1 LVGGGGQ
8 SLNNQS
14 LENPKNAKGLD
25 SKSKLQSKNPN
36 KIQTTKIQDSKIQLE
51 SNLKDLAKLES
62 NSPKLKD
69 SKVSK
74 TSKDSMKLESSPKL
88 DSKTSQKSN
97 KESETKQAKKI
108 QKTKNTCD
116 SKQSKKPTKSK
127 NSSKLKSFIR
137 TIPIS
142 IALASALSSQAVADW
157 TGKGIAGCTNGDGQC
172 ITGNVTMSIFDEIR
186 SSGSATNLTISS
198 GVTINKTVGGGSGS
212 GKNSLIYIEEQA
224 GTITNHGTIIL
235 NFPGV
240 ISRTFFIANTLEALN
255 NTGYITGSNI
265 VVAFEGNGKLGTL
278 TNSGTIE
285 SSNVNRGTFEIANSN
300 QIGGITLT
308 GNGAIN
314 HNNGDVFRLSG
325 QSQIGNITLN
335 DNSSIRG
342 NFNLSNSATIGT
354 ITIGGNSTGGSGNN
368 ASLTGNISLNSSS
381 RISKILIDGSNM
393 GGSGTNGT
401 PKLDGDITLNTSK
414 GITNGITIANGGT
427 LDGNINARNSS
438 SIGGIAINNGSLIG
452 SISLT
457 HTSNITGG
465 INVQNG
471 TITNNISAV
480 GGARIDSINITNG
493 RVGGDISANW
503 GTAGNGI
510 GTINQITI
518 TGGEVGGN
526 IELAND
532 NTMTNGMT
540 LNNGTINGAINL
552 NIGTADGSV
561 ASIPTIFLQNAST
574 IANITLGNSATATNS
589 QGTVVSGR
597 GYIDSLTLGGTSHI
611 GNIANDRGIISTLTL
626 EGTSSIGSITN
637 NSNGTISNI
646 ALNGTSTITNGIT
659 NASGGTISNI
669 TLASSNTIHSGITNN
684 GIITEI
690 NHNVAGVENAVTNNT
705 DGSISRLIV
714 SQGTIEYNGDGA
726 ITEEL
731 SVKGGATLSMDSGN
745 GTITM
750 NGAVGSKLNLESGST
765 FKGSLKNTG
774 SISSWS
780 NVSNIEGS
788 FINDTNANIGI
799 LKAGQIAG
807 TLLNKGNIGDLTIDN
822 VVGTL
827 SNESE
832 ITTLSVQ
839 SEIAQGILNS
849 GNIQTLTLENSADLG
864 SVGVSNSGVITSL
877 NNHKAGMQITNTQ
890 GIGTL
895 AVYANTTYAGDNG
908 NISQELVINQGSGQ
922 TTTFTIQGTNQ
933 TLTLGGTGN
942 GGVKTITNEGTIIG
956 NLINT
961 LTTNWIGG
969 TLEGDFTNKSNAT
982 LQSLFNGNAGTITG
996 NLINEGSIVSLDS
1009 GTIGGSLDNRTQGII
1024 DTLNSSVVG
1033 NLSNAGVVKDFI
1045 VDSDMDYTGNGNITN
1060 SMTILNNN
1068 TLNIGNAPS
1077 NGTINIGFDNSAT
1090 GTIGNAGTINGNI
1103 TNLDTSTIKNFTNE
1117 STGKIAGNII
1127 NSGIITSFTNFGSF
1141 EGNLTNKKTIGNL
1154 TTGAI
1159 TGSIANSGNINTL
1172 NVTGNVTNGITN
1184 NASSTITTLT
1194 INNGASLGSGI
1205 TNKGNITTLTN
1216 NQANTSI
1223 TNTQNIGTL
1232 DINAN
1237 TTYSGDGNIT
1247 NKIDVESGDTLT
1259 IGSNGTLNFNATNG
1273 TINNA
1278 GTIKGTIDNIKG
1290 SSILDFDNSGSITG
1304 IINNGHIVEF
1314 TNNASGIIDNFV
1326 NDYTISF
1333 FENKGVIKDFSGD
1346 GIIYGVL
1353 NSKEITGDFINVATS
1368 LKNTG
1373 TITGNVQLIGN
1384 QQNCGNE
1391 ICKTSDLINEG
1402 TITGTFTNTA
1412 DKEMNEVKNTGVM
1425 GGISNAGNITTINT
1439 GSITGSIANS
1449 GEITALNVTGN
1460 VNNGITNDSNITN
1473 LTIDKGVNLGSGI
1486 TNNAAIGNFTN
1497 NANITY
1503 SGSGSIT
1510 GDFSNAKDSTITLN
1524 GDLILNGNG
1533 NAFRNDG
1540 TLKGTISNIGVLSS
1554 FTNTGSITGLE
1565 SGNITGTLSNSN
1577 TGIIDN
1583 LVVNGKVSQMQNA
1596 GNIADAIIKS
1606 EIANGIIN
1614 GDSNYKQAT
1623 IGKLDIQASLGSNG
1637 LQNAGTITSLI
1648 NNFSNTNLTNHSNI
1662 GALEVNKNLNY
1673 SGSGSITNSIN
1684 IASNTTLTTS
1694 GITLNANSGSVN
1706 NEGILAGA
1714 LTLAGSSNSVTNSG
1728 SITTIINNASN
1739 SSLTNNSN
1747 IGALEV
1753 NKNLNYSGSGSIT
1766 NYAIIAENTTLN
1778 NSTAL
1783 IFASNNQGLENKGII
1798 TGSLENKGNM
1808 QLLSNS
1814 GTTSQING
1822 DITNSGLITNLANQ
1836 GTISGDITNDAGSTI
1851 TSFINSGTITGN
1863 LYNDGHIDTLH
1874 NKGTMGTIYNTSK
1887 NTIENLFNDKNSVI
1901 AGIDN
1906 SKGRYDLIQNQGTI
1920 LGNINNNNGTITK
1933 LENANNGT
1941 ITGQIISNGNSN
1953 IGTIIN
1959 AGVINSSH
1967 TMNDSDIQNA
1977 SNDAISLDTISNV
1990 VTAISNSGS
1999 INGNVRVAGNS
2010 EVNVIENS
2018 KVIAGCIILEG
2029 GRIGKI
2035 NNTNGAIANCMSFSS
2050 GASVG
2055 GLNNDGTIS
2064 GTITNDSGSITVN
2077 NGGSGSIGGITTSG
2091 GGNTT
2096 IINGG
2101 KDIMKGGHIGTIS
2114 NKDNSNTHIDG
2125 WTLDNPDNPSNPII
2139 IADGSNKDGI
2149 HLKEDSIFVEG
2160 NLESGKIYDYYGYIK
2175 DENGNSIGQDFSQD
2189 DELFDALTFIDILKP
2204 TDNGDGT
2211 YSLGLDTRE
2220 LSGKTLGAS
2229 LIYSSRMRQIDTNS
2243 MLREINVKN
2252 FKTDFEILEQRER
2265 LKNQQA
2271 LLENYKQQRESYLNG
2286 LTKDNK
2292 ELKRVSSK
2300 ESTSLSTYANNSNI
2314 KSDAIEVVDYYNKDA
2329 LASLDNLQ
2337 ATTKANQETYS
2348 NLDLLRELDDIFIS
2362 HTGDKDNLYTFALPY
2377 TRYTSAQLDG
2387 GVGTLKSHASG
2398 ILAGAQAKLPSERGI
2413 LGIYFGY
2420 ESSDKQVGQQR

>member
-1 LVGGGGQ
+1 
-8 SLNNQS
+8 
-14 LENPKNAKGLD
+14 
-25 SKSKLQSKNPN
+25 
-36 KIQTTKIQDSKIQLE
+36 
-51 SNLKDLAKLES
+51 
-62 NSPKLKD
+62 
-69 SKVSK
+69 
-74 TSKDSMKLESSPKL
+74 MKLESSPKL

-97 KESETKQAKKI
+97 KESEFKQPKKI
-108 QKTKNTCD
+108 QRAKTCD
-116 SKQSKKPTKSK
+116 SKKPTKSK

-172 ITGNVTMSIFDEIR
+172 ITGNVTMSVFDEIR

-198 GVTINKTVGGGSGS
+198 GVTINKNVGGGSGS

-235 NFPGV
+235 NYPGV
-240 ISRTFFIANTLEALN
+240 VSRTLFIGNTLEALN

-265 VVAFEGNGKLGTL
+265 VVAFENSGKLGTL

-314 HNNGDVFRLSG
+314 HNNDRDVFRLSG

-354 ITIGGNSTGGSGNN
+354 ITIGGNSSGGSGNN
-368 ASLTGNISLNSSS
+368 ASVTGNISLNGSS

-401 PKLDGDITLNTSK
+401 PKLDGNITLNTSNR
-414 GITNGITIANGGT
+414 ITNGITIANGGT

-480 GGARIDSINITNG
+480 GGARIDSINITGG
-493 RVGGDISANW
+493 RVGGNISANW
-503 GTAGNGI
+503 DLAGNGI

-518 TGGEVGGN
+518 TDGEVGGN
-526 IELAND
+526 IALANS

-552 NIGTADGSV
+552 NIGTADGSM

-574 IANITLGNSATATNS
+574 IANITLGNSATDGG
-589 QGTVVSGR
+589 Q
-597 GYIDSLTLGGTSHI
+597 GYIDSLTLGGTS
-611 GNIANDRGIISTLTL
+611 
-626 EGTSSIGSITN
+626 SIGSIVN
-637 NSNGTISNI
+637 NRGTISNI

-659 NASGGTISNI
+659 NNSGGTISNI
-669 TLASSNTIHSGITNN
+669 TLASSNTIHNGITND
-684 GIITEI
+684 GVITEI
-690 NHNVAGVENAVTNNT
+690 NHNVAGVENAVTNNAS
-705 DGSISRLIV
+705 GSISRLIV
-714 SQGTIEYNGDGA
+714 SQGTIEYNGEGA

-731 SVKGGATLSMDSGN
+731 SVKNGATLSMNAGS

-780 NVSNIEGS
+780 NVSNIQGS
-788 FINDTNANIGI
+788 FINDAGANIGS
-799 LKAGQIAG
+799 LKAGQITG

-839 SEIAQGILNS
+839 NRVANGILNS
-849 GNIQTLTLENSADLG
+849 GNIQTLTLANNADLG

-895 AVYANTTYAGDNG
+895 AVDANTTYAGDNG

-922 TTTFTIQGTNQ
+922 ITTFTIQGTNQ

-961 LTTNWIGG
+961 LTTDWIGG

-982 LQSLFNGNAGTITG
+982 LESLSNGTITG
-996 NLINEGSIVSLDS
+996 NLTNNGSIVSLDS
-1009 GTIGGSLDNRTQGII
+1009 GTIGGSLDNQAGGII
-1024 DTLNSSVVG
+1024 NTLHSSVVG
-1033 NLSNAGVVKDFI
+1033 NLSNVGVVKDFI

-1077 NGTINIGFDNSAT
+1077 NGTININFGASAT

-1103 TNLDTSTIKNFTNE
+1103 TNLATSTIKNFTNAN
-1117 STGKIAGNII
+1117 TGKIDGNII
-1127 NSGIITSFTNFGSF
+1127 NSGIITSFTNSGSF
-1141 EGNLTNKKTIGNL
+1141 EGNLTNDKTIGNL

-1159 TGSIANSGNINTL
+1159 TGNITNAGSITDL

-1184 NASSTITTLT
+1184 KASSTITTLT

-1205 TNKGNITTLTN
+1205 
-1216 NQANTSI
+1216 ANEG
-1223 TNTQNIGTL
+1223 NIGTL
-1232 DINAN
+1232 DINAD
-1237 TTYSGDGNIT
+1237 TTYSGAGSIT
-1247 NKIDVESGDTLT
+1247 NEINVESGDTLT
-1259 IGSNGTLNFNATNG
+1259 IGSGSDTLKFNATNG
-1273 TINNA
+1273 IIKNE

-1290 SSILDFDNSGSITG
+1290 SSILVFDNSGSITG
-1304 IINNGHIVEF
+1304 IINNGHIVKF

-1326 NDYTISF
+1326 NDNTISF
-1333 FENKGVIKDFSGD
+1333 FENNGVIKDFSGD

-1353 NSKEITGDFINVATS
+1353 NSKEITGDFENVATS
-1368 LKNTG
+1368 LQNTG

-1384 QQNCGNE
+1384 QQNCGND
-1391 ICKTSDLINEG
+1391 ICITSDLINEG
-1402 TITGTFTNTA
+1402 IIIGTFTNTA
-1412 DKEMNEVKNTGVM
+1412 DKEMNAVQNTGVM
-1425 GGISNAGNITTINT
+1425 GGITNEGNITTINT
-1439 GSITGSIANS
+1439 GSITGSITNS
-1449 GEITALNVTGN
+1449 GEINTLNVTGN
-1460 VNNGITNDSNITN
+1460 VNNGITHTAGNIAN
-1473 LTIDKGVNLGSGI
+1473 LTIDKGVILGNNGI

-1503 SGSGSIT
+1503 RGSGSIT
-1510 GDFSNAKDSTITLN
+1510 GNFINAKDSTITLN
-1524 GDLILNGNG
+1524 DDLILNGKD

-1540 TLKGTISNIGVLSS
+1540 ILKGTISNIGALSS

-1565 SGNITGTLSNSN
+1565 SGNITGLLSNSN

-1583 LVVNGKVSQMQNA
+1583 LVVNGNVSQMQNA

-1606 EIANGIIN
+1606 EITNGIIN
-1614 GDSNYKQAT
+1614 GDPNYKQAT

-1648 NNFSNTNLTNHSNI
+1648 NNFSNTKLNNDGNI
-1662 GALEVNKNLNY
+1662 GSLDIQKNLNY
-1673 SGSGSITNSIN
+1673 SGSGSITNSIK
-1684 IASNTTLTTS
+1684 IASDTTLTTN
-1694 GITLNANSGSVN
+1694 GITFNAKKGSVNNLGTIAGNLTLDGSSNTLSNAGTINGNLTNSANTSTIANSGSIN
-1706 NEGILAGA
+1706 G
-1714 LTLAGSSNSVTNSG
+1714 
-1728 SITTIINNASN
+1728 TIINNATN
-1739 SSLTNNSN
+1739 GTIINANNSN
-1747 IGALEV
+1747 IAALD
-1753 NKNLNYSGSGSIT
+1753 
-1766 NYAIIAENTTLN
+1766 
-1778 NSTAL
+1778 
-1783 IFASNNQGLENKGII
+1783 
-1798 TGSLENKGNM
+1798 
-1808 QLLSNS
+1808 
-1814 GTTSQING
+1814 INESV
-1822 DITNSGLITNLANQ
+1822 IYNQ
-1836 GTISGDITNDAGSTI
+1836 GTNANITSNIDIAKDKTLTIGSNGTLSFNSKNGIINNLGTIEGNLSNVKDSTI
-1851 TSFINSGTITGN
+1851 TNFTNSGTITGN

-1887 NTIENLFNDKNSVI
+1887 NTIENLLNDKNSVI

-1920 LGNINNNNGTITK
+1920 LGDIKNDNGTITNLVNTNSGTITGNINNNNGTITK
-1933 LENANNGT
+1933 LENANSGT

-1959 AGVINSSH
+1959 EGVINSSH
-1967 TMNDSDIQNA
+1967 TMNSGSIQDKT
-1977 SNDAISLDTISNV
+1977 NDAISLDTISNV

-2010 EVNVIENS
+2010 EVDLIQNS

-2029 GRIGKI
+2029 GRIGNI
-2035 NNTNGAIANCMSFSS
+2035 NNTNGAIANCMQFSN
-2050 GASVG
+2050 GASVD
-2055 GLNNDGTIS
+2055 N
-2064 GTITNDSGSITVN
+2064 ITN
-2077 NGGSGSIGGITTSG
+2077 
-2091 GGNTT
+2091 
-2096 IINGG
+2096 
-2101 KDIMKGGHIGTIS
+2101 
-2114 NKDNSNTHIDG
+2114 
-2125 WTLDNPDNPSNPII
+2125 
-2139 IADGSNKDGI
+2139 
-2149 HLKEDSIFVEG
+2149 
-2160 NLESGKIYDYYGYIK
+2160 Y
-2175 DENGNSIGQDFSQD
+2175 
-2189 DELFDALTFIDILKP
+2189 
-2204 TDNGDGT
+2204 
-2211 YSLGLDTRE
+2211 
-2220 LSGKTLGAS
+2220 
-2229 LIYSSRMRQIDTNS
+2229 
-2243 MLREINVKN
+2243 
-2252 FKTDFEILEQRER
+2252 
-2265 LKNQQA
+2265 
-2271 LLENYKQQRESYLNG
+2271 
-2286 LTKDNK
+2286 
-2292 ELKRVSSK
+2292 
-2300 ESTSLSTYANNSNI
+2300 
-2314 KSDAIEVVDYYNKDA
+2314 
-2329 LASLDNLQ
+2329 
-2337 ATTKANQETYS
+2337 
-2348 NLDLLRELDDIFIS
+2348 
-2362 HTGDKDNLYTFALPY
+2362 
-2377 TRYTSAQLDG
+2377 
-2387 GVGTLKSHASG
+2387 
-2398 ILAGAQAKLPSERGI
+2398 
-2413 LGIYFGY
+2413 
-2420 ESSDKQVGQQR
+2420 